1 MMYKFIENE
10 IDTIIHNL
18 QLNITKTDINTI
30 YSLLT
35 KNFKLN
41 TTGIYKEIWLQLI
54 VNHTPNFYIQNE
66 NGWKISVQKID
77 TYPCFLLI
85 DNSTDKV
92 AYQINSAEDLLKLLE
107 ETTGFTYYICN
118 KYANSILFFNS
129 YDTLA
134 LFTVSVCEQAS

>member
-85 DNSTDKV
+85 DKTIV
-92 AYQINSAEDLLKLLE
+92 
-107 ETTGFTYYICN
+107 
-118 KYANSILFFNS
+118 
-129 YDTLA
+129 
-134 LFTVSVCEQAS
+134 